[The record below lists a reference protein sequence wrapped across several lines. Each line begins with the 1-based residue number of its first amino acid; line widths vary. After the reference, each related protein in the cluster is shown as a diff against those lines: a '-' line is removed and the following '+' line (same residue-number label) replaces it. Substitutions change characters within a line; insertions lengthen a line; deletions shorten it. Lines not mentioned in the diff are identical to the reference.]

1 MTVPRFRSTATFTM
15 RQRHV
20 APVVDRTTFVIFSLG
35 GQRFAA
41 SAESVERVLR
51 NASADANGP
60 ATLEHRGQQVP
71 VIDLR
76 DALRPALRDAL
87 ATSGVPS
94 RVASMAP
101 GQRTLVFSVQDQWVA
116 ATVDAV
122 YEVATIDAALV
133 QPVAA
138 SAPNGDAPPRL
149 AVRGQFS
156 RHDQVVLVLDM
167 TRVVRAVYEGTPGAA
182 DGLQPVASA
191 SGP

>member
-1 MTVPRFRSTATFTM
+1 MTAPRFRSTATFTI
-15 RQRHV
+15 RKRHV

-51 NASADANGP
+51 NASVDGNGP
-60 ATLEHRGQQVP
+60 ATLEHRGQLVP
-71 VIDLR
+71 VVDLR
-76 DALRPALRDAL
+76 DTLRSALRDTIA
-87 ATSGVPS
+87 ASGGP
-94 RVASMAP
+94 MTP

-138 SAPNGDAPPRL
+138 VAPNADATTHL

-167 TRVVRAVYEGTPGAA
+167 TQVVRAVYDVTPGAA
-182 DGLQPVASA
+182 DGLQPVVSA
-191 SGP
+191 SSP

>member
-1 MTVPRFRSTATFTM
+1 MTAPRFRSTATFTI
-15 RQRHV
+15 RKRHV
-20 APVVDRTTFVIFSLG
+20 APVVERTTFVIFSLG

-51 NASADANGP
+51 NASAEGNGP
-60 ATLEHRGQQVP
+60 TTLEHRGQQVP

-76 DALRPALRDAL
+76 DALRPALRDAI
-87 ATSGVPS
+87 AASGSPS

-133 QPVAA
+133 QPIATG
-138 SAPNGDAPPRL
+138 SSNGDAPARL

-167 TRVVRAVYEGTPGAA
+167 SRVVRAVYEATPGAA
-182 DGLQPVASA
+182 DGLQPVVSA
-191 SGP
+191 SSP

>member
-1 MTVPRFRSTATFTM
+1 MTAPRFRSTATFTM

-20 APVVDRTTFVIFSLG
+20 APVVDRTTFVIFSLE

-51 NASADANGP
+51 NASADGPGP
-60 ATLEHRGQQVP
+60 ATVDHRGQQVP

-76 DALRPALRDAL
+76 DALRPTLRDAI
-87 ATSGVPS
+87 AASGGPS
-94 RVASMAP
+94 RVASMLPA
-101 GQRTLVFSVQDQWVA
+101 QRTLVFSVQDQWVA

-138 SAPNGDAPPRL
+138 GAPNGDAPTRL

-167 TRVVRAVYEGTPGAA
+167 TQVVRAVYGVTPGAA
-182 DGLQPVASA
+182 DVLQPVVSA
-191 SGP
+191 SSP